1 MADTFT
7 LEIVT
12 PLGIL
17 VSEDTTEVTAP
28 GTEGE
33 FGVLSGHT
41 DYITALRPGVVC
53 YKKDGEDQLIV
64 VGGGY
69 AEVAPDKTNILVDYA
84 ELAASIDAVAAAEEL
99 KTAEAALAETPFDD
113 SHYAKRKE
121 AVYVAEAKI
130 SGAEKAKK

>member
-1 MADTFT
+1 MADNFT

-12 PLGIL
+12 PSGIL
-17 VSEDTTEVTAP
+17 VSEETPEATAP

-41 DYITALRPGVVC
+41 DYVTALRPGLVR
-53 YKKDGEDQLIV
+53 YKKDGEDHVVV

-69 AEVAPDKTNILVDYA
+69 AEVAPEKTNIIVDYA
-84 ELAASIDAVAAAEEL
+84 EDASSIDVAAAREEL
-99 KTAEAALAETPFDD
+99 KSAEAALSETSEED

-121 AVYVAEAKI
+121 AVDLAIVKVE
-130 SGAEKAKK
+130 SSEKLK

>member
-17 VSEDTTEVTAP
+17 ISEETSQVTAP
-28 GTEGE
+28 GAEGE
-33 FGVLSGHT
+33 FGVLFGHI
-41 DYITALRPGVVC
+41 DYITALKPGLVC
-53 YKKDGEDQLIV
+53 YKKDGKDQLIV

-84 ELAASIDAVAAAEEL
+84 EEATSIDGVTAGEEL
-99 KTAEAALAETPFDD
+99 KAAESALAETPFDD
-113 SHYAKRKE
+113 SHYDKRKE
-121 AVYVAEAKI
+121 AVYLAEAKV
-130 SGAEKAKK
+130 SCSEKTKR